1 MKFPKRI
8 WQWWVWG
15 ASILPLVCSCTHQN
29 RPEGNEPISVPTDST
44 ITERRDPYK
53 WPFASTSIWNM
64 PIGSDAE
71 YVHARL
77 EPADGMTVDED
88 YIVMTPDAPLMEIK
102 KSTAG
107 WSLTESRC
115 ESTGEALFNAPIPQH
130 FIVSPDTWDGQ
141 TPNAGLAVLMPD
153 KKTIRQTQPFAHCEE
168 GGFGTSQYVFADEDL
183 YGDGFYGAH
192 GGSGLSAI
200 GGALRVGELTPESGP
215 IRHALKVNLFEMKNI
230 YYDEETKGYRWPA
243 KAADATAAERYY
255 ADRSYPVVKDC
266 RMGALLAIPA
276 WMDLDS
282 LQLNTEPARILAQA
296 FQDYGAY
303 LVDATGW
310 NVYAIITEWGPDGRF
325 MDEFEKNWGFP
336 MVDFSASSPWKQDMD
351 KIFSN
356 LHVVT
361 NNTAETP
368 GGGGTPR
375 QPLAPPLA
383 IRY

>member
-1 MKFPKRI
+1 
-8 WQWWVWG
+8 
-15 ASILPLVCSCTHQN
+15 
-29 RPEGNEPISVPTDST
+29 
-44 ITERRDPYK
+44 
-53 WPFASTSIWNM
+53 
-64 PIGSDAE
+64 
-71 YVHARL
+71 
-77 EPADGMTVDED
+77 
-88 YIVMTPDAPLMEIK
+88 
-102 KSTAG
+102 
-107 WSLTESRC
+107 
-115 ESTGEALFNAPIPQH
+115 
-130 FIVSPDTWDGQ
+130 
-141 TPNAGLAVLMPD
+141 
-153 KKTIRQTQPFAHCEE
+153 
-168 GGFGTSQYVFADEDL
+168 
-183 YGDGFYGAH
+183 
-192 GGSGLSAI
+192 
-200 GGALRVGELTPESGP
+200 
-215 IRHALKVNLFEMKNI
+215 MKNI

-266 RMGALLAIPA
+266 RMGALLALPA
-276 WMDLDS
+276 GMDLDS

-336 MVDFSASSPWKQDMD
+336 MVDSSASSPWKQDMD